1 MIKNTVYLIAYYFMR
16 PRRHAPTHVEGWN
29 KDPKNLMY
37 DEKVAVA
44 RKISKNDQSMA
55 KIILDIG
62 NKKVV
67 RNSWNNDLS
76 FDQLFD
82 YFYQGYP
89 QYTKD
94 IMNQFDPD
102 YLKKYSSKQEIEN
115 TPALAS
121 STISSV

>member
-1 MIKNTVYLIAYYFMR
+1 MR
-16 PRRHAPTHVEGWN
+16 PKRQASTQISGWN
-29 KDPKNLMY
+29 KDAKNLMY
-37 DEKVAVA
+37 DEKVTVA
-44 RKISKNDQSMA
+44 RRLNKNDQSMA

-67 RNSWNNDLS
+67 RNGWNNDLS

-82 YFYQGYP
+82 YFYAGYP

-94 IMNQFDPD
+94 IMNQFDPA
-102 YLKKYSSKQEIEN
+102 YLEKY
-115 TPALAS
+115 TRPADATVETAQT

>member
-1 MIKNTVYLIAYYFMR
+1 MIKNTIYLIAYYYMR
-16 PRRHAPTHVEGWN
+16 PKRYAPTHVQGWN

-37 DEKVAVA
+37 DEKVAVS
-44 RKISKNDQSMA
+44 RKLNKNDESMA

-67 RNSWNNDLS
+67 RNSWSNDLS

-94 IMNQFDPD
+94 IMIQFDPA
-102 YLKKYSSKQEIEN
+102 YLDKYTKPNESQSME
-115 TPALAS
+115 S
-121 STISSV
+121 STISST